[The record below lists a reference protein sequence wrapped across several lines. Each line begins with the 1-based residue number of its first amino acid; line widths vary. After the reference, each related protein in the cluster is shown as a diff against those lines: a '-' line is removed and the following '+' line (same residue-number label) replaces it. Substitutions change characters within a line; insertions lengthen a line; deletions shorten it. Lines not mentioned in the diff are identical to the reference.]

1 MQFSKLINV
10 LIVNVLLSRGIPMED
25 LKVNDAPDQIDRF
38 SSSILNEEVIDRNV
52 RLYDWYR
59 DNTCHLSCDR
69 LIVYSRYT
77 LSYIQ
82 YLVAH

>member
-10 LIVNVLLSRGIPMED
+10 LIVNILFSRGIPMED
-25 LKVNDAPDQIDRF
+25 LKVNDAPDQVDRF
-38 SSSILNEEVIDRNV
+38 PSSILNEEVIDRNV

-59 DNTCHLSCDR
+59 DNTYHLSCDR
-69 LIVYSRYT
+69 LTVYSRYT
-77 LSYIQ
+77 LSYIR